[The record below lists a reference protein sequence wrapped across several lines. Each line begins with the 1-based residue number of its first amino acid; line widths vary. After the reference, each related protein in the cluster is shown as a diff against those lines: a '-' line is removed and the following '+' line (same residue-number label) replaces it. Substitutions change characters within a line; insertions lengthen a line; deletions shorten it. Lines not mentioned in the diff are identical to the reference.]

1 MTDSPKN
8 KMDLDKAESEV
19 TGSWL
24 RTFSDPNAFHN
35 IICNPHQNSGKNY
48 AYQVGKIKNMMREA
62 EGKTG

>member
-8 KMDLDKAESEV
+8 KVDLDKVESEV

-35 IICNPHQNSGKNY
+35 IVFNPYQNSGKNY
-48 AYQVGKIKNMMREA
+48 TRQVGEMKNVMKGRR
-62 EGKTG
+62 